1 MEKIT
6 LQASKRTETGKRNR
20 QLRASGHTP
29 AVIYGHGTPATA
41 IQLDARKLEK
51 AFSNAGTNKIL
62 QVEIEGDKTK
72 NVLIHDITKHP
83 LTGLI
88 QHADFYVVR
97 MDEKVKTEV
106 PIHFTGE
113 STAVYQEGG
122 TLITNLETVEVEALP
137 ANLPENFEVDI
148 SVLDDFEKSIHVRDL
163 KIPQGVE
170 ILTES
175 EELVAK
181 VDPPRSEEEL
191 AELDAEMAEGAPEQE
206 LPEGVEEE
214 QVAVREENEGDKDF
228 QPKPSAGSP
237 IT

>member
-6 LQASKRTETGKRNR
+6 LQASKRDQTGKRNH
-20 QLRASGHTP
+20 QLRASGRTP
-29 AVIYGHGTPATA
+29 AVIYGHGTKSTA
-41 IQLDARKLEK
+41 IELDARKLEK
-51 AFSNAGTNKIL
+51 AFVNAGTNKIL

-72 NVLIHDITKHP
+72 NVLIHDVAKHP

-113 STAVYQEGG
+113 STAVYQDGG
-122 TLITNLETVEVEALP
+122 TLITNLETVEIEALP

-163 KIPQGVE
+163 KIPQEVE
-170 ILTES
+170 ILTEA
-175 EELVAK
+175 EELIAK

-214 QVAVREENEGDKDF
+214 QVAVTEENEGNKDK
-228 QPKPSAGSP
+228 QPKPSEDSP
-237 IT
+237 